1 MFRRPYA
8 PVLLHLNLITVPV
21 ILAIILIASF
31 LSAPILPLFS
41 LPLFFLAFPRP
52 SGFWPFNSGRNDR
65 SWNLKLAS
73 LWNKLNQISVF
84 FYVMLFII
92 SEGSSSA
99 SEDGIYYEQ
108 SADEILNSVV
118 EATRSGGLGVLQPQD
133 ILLLRHEDR
142 IMWIQVAF
150 TLKCINVLIE
160 ESN

>member
-1 MFRRPYA
+1 M
-8 PVLLHLNLITVPV
+8 
-21 ILAIILIASF
+21 
-31 LSAPILPLFS
+31 
-41 LPLFFLAFPRP
+41 
-52 SGFWPFNSGRNDR
+52 
-65 SWNLKLAS
+65 
-73 LWNKLNQISVF
+73 NQISVF

-108 SADEILNSVV
+108 SAVEILTSVV
-118 EATRSGGLGVLQPQD
+118 EAARSGGLGVLQPQD

-150 TLKCINVLIE
+150 TLKCINLLFK